1 MKISIENVSFL
12 LVLASLL
19 STLKISSA
27 IDTINTTQ
35 ILRDGESLVSSGGVF
50 ALGFFSPGNTTN
62 RYVGIWY
69 NNIPGISVVW
79 VANREIPLTSISG
92 ILKIIEPGIL
102 VLQNDTNNI
111 IWSSKMTRVAQS
123 PILQLLDS
131 GNLVLREANDDDPE
145 NFLWQSFDYLSDTFL
160 PSMNF
165 GWNHA
170 TGRESYLSS
179 WKSKDDPAPGNFAL
193 HLDPT
198 GYPQL
203 LIKRVIMNKNK
214 TYYREDIVDRSVKSR
229 ITLSQNGVWQRWSWV
244 DGIQEWVRHQV
255 LPSDFCDAYS
265 SCGAY
270 SSCNITLTPTCSCLR
285 GFEPKDPYGWNMN
298 DWSNGCIRRTHLNC
312 KGDAFWTYSRI
323 KLPDSRYSWFMESVT
338 LEECKVECLKN
349 CSCMAYTQ
357 LDISRERGGCLFW
370 YDLRDIRE
378 IPFDGQDI
386 HIRMAGSELDSKG
399 KRRKILITSLISLM
413 GVVLLGM
420 SLKLYFCKR
429 EKNVLKGR
437 TGGSISKDFEL
448 QLFDLS
454 TISKATNN
462 FSINN
467 KLGQGGYGLVYKGTL
482 EDGQDIAVKRLSET
496 SMQGLDEF
504 KNEVMCIAKLQHR
517 NLVKL
522 LGCCVQ
528 GEEKMLVYEYMPNKS
543 LDFILFDQTKCRL
556 LDWPKR
562 FHIISGIAR
571 GLMYLHQNSRMR
583 IIHRDLKASNILLD
597 TDMNPKISDFG
608 LPRSFGG
615 NETGAQTGRL
625 VGTHGYMSPEYVVEG
640 IYSLKS
646 DVFSFGVLVL
656 EIVSGKK
663 NWGFSHSDHHLNLLG
678 HAWILYKEGRSKE
691 LVDICPTDSEYL
703 NEVLRSIHVG
713 LLCVQKCQGDRPSMS
728 TVVFMLGNE
737 GVLPEAK
744 QPSFFTERDVF
755 PAESSTRTNADK
767 SSCEMTITLPE
778 GR

>member
-1 MKISIENVSFL
+1 MKISIEDVSFL

-27 IDTINTTQ
+27 IDTISTTQ

-50 ALGFFSPGNTTN
+50 ALGFFIPGNSTN

-69 NNIPGISVVW
+69 NNIPGKSVVW

-92 ILKIIEPGIL
+92 ILKVIEPGIL
-102 VLQNDTNNI
+102 ALQNGTNNI
-111 IWSSKMTRVAQS
+111 IWSSEMTRVAQS
-123 PILQLLDS
+123 PIVQLLDS

-165 GWNHA
+165 GWNYA

-179 WKSKDDPAPGNFAL
+179 WKSKDDPAPGNLTL

-203 LIKRVIMNKNK
+203 LIKRGNFTMYRMGNWNGVRFSGETDVRGKRSLYGLVIMNKNK
-214 TYYREDIVDRSVKSR
+214 IYYREDVVDRSVKSR

-244 DGIQEWVRHQV
+244 DGIQEWVRYQV

-270 SSCNITLTPTCSCLR
+270 SSCSITYSPTCLCLR

-312 KGDAFWTYSRI
+312 KGDAFWRYPRI
-323 KLPDSRYSWFMESVT
+323 KLPDSRYSWFMESMT

-349 CSCMAYTQ
+349 CSCKAYTQ
-357 LDISRERGGCLFW
+357 LDISSERGGCLFW

-386 HIRMAGSELDSKG
+386 HIRMAGSELGNNTKKIAVDLKG

-420 SLKLYFCKR
+420 SLMLYFCKR
-429 EKNVLKGR
+429 EKNVPRGR
-437 TGGSISKDFEL
+437 TGGSISKDFEM

-462 FSINN
+462 FPINN
-467 KLGQGGYGLVYKGTL
+467 KLGQGGYGLVYKGTM

-522 LGCCVQ
+522 LGCCIQ

-543 LDFILFDQTKCRL
+543 LDFILF
-556 LDWPKR
+556 
-562 FHIISGIAR
+562 G
-571 GLMYLHQNSRMR
+571 
-583 IIHRDLKASNILLD
+583 
-597 TDMNPKISDFG
+597 
-608 LPRSFGG
+608 
-615 NETGAQTGRL
+615 E
-625 VGTHGYMSPEYVVEG
+625 
-640 IYSLKS
+640 
-646 DVFSFGVLVL
+646 
-656 EIVSGKK
+656 
-663 NWGFSHSDHHLNLLG
+663 
-678 HAWILYKEGRSKE
+678 
-691 LVDICPTDSEYL
+691 DI
-703 NEVLRSIHVG
+703 
-713 LLCVQKCQGDRPSMS
+713 
-728 TVVFMLGNE
+728 
-737 GVLPEAK
+737 
-744 QPSFFTERDVF
+744 
-755 PAESSTRTNADK
+755 
-767 SSCEMTITLPE
+767 
-778 GR
+778 